1 MGLLVGL
8 YAYKVLLSKPRRAA
22 DLEQK
27 KKAVYETK
35 PASQSEIPK
44 SLFHHNNLL
53 SINSSRE
60 SKNQHSGHI
69 WKSKISVQLIP
80 GGTELLV
87 QAQRNL
93 ISHAFWNF

>member
-8 YAYKVLLSKPRRAA
+8 YAYKVLLAEPRRAA

-27 KKAVYETK
+27 KAVYQIK
-35 PASQSEIPK
+35 PVPLSEIPK

-53 SINSSRE
+53 SISSSRE

-69 WKSKISVQLIP
+69 
-80 GGTELLV
+80 
-87 QAQRNL
+87 
-93 ISHAFWNF
+93 